1 MIKKHFSLLM
11 AGVLLAGA
19 LSACGQ
25 KAAAPAPE
33 STAAPVAG
41 SEAASTSAA
50 ESETTGTSAAKSET
64 ASTPAAESEAA
75 AAPAGESGSSDA
87 VSGATS
93 TAAAES
99 GADVDM
105 VTSASVVPGE
115 VMEDYTPKGFTDG
128 EAKKALFVVADPRYA
143 TVTRVLANTAMSHL
157 EDKGVEVEVR
167 DLYAIGFDPVLSAE
181 DFYYAKDGIGE
192 PTDAVKTE
200 QEYVTKA
207 DYLIF
212 VYPNWHDTPTA
223 MAKGYM
229 EKVFAKK
236 FAYQDL
242 PGGGLEGLLTGK
254 GMYTIMNCGYLGGG
268 RGWIGDGVGIEDE
281 KWDRYMEAFKV
292 FDDDTAAFWGVEN
305 LGRFVNDRTPANSS
319 EQYSQE
325 LEELKGTLIEHLDRV
340 FFS

>member
-1 MIKKHFSLLM
+1 MIKKRFSLLM

-305 LGRFVNDRTPANSS
+305 LGRFVNDRTPANGS
-319 EQYSQE
+319 EQYGEE
-325 LEELKGTLIEHLDRV
+325 LEELKGTLREHLDRV
-340 FFS
+340 FVS

>member
-1 MIKKHFSLLM
+1 MNPVQTQRVALPAVLINNKQKGEFCHDKETFFPVDGRRSVSRLLT
-11 AGVLLAGA
+11 AG
-19 LSACGQ
+19 GQ

-143 TVTRVLANTAMSHL
+143 TVTRVLANS
-157 EDKGVEVEVR
+157 GRGIQR
-167 DLYAIGFDPVLSAE
+167 DLFKPV
-181 DFYYAKDGIGE
+181 
-192 PTDAVKTE
+192 
-200 QEYVTKA
+200 
-207 DYLIF
+207 
-212 VYPNWHDTPTA
+212 
-223 MAKGYM
+223 
-229 EKVFAKK
+229 
-236 FAYQDL
+236 
-242 PGGGLEGLLTGK
+242 
-254 GMYTIMNCGYLGGG
+254 
-268 RGWIGDGVGIEDE
+268 
-281 KWDRYMEAFKV
+281 
-292 FDDDTAAFWGVEN
+292 
-305 LGRFVNDRTPANSS
+305 
-319 EQYSQE
+319 
-325 LEELKGTLIEHLDRV
+325 
-340 FFS
+340 